1 MTMMTMVPHGVI
13 EIIRMKRYLFI
24 LVLALQAVC
33 LYLTNSNPLVL
44 FSALTYK
51 CIILLNNRCIKISLI
66 ALMRTHL
73 SGTIMG
79 FYPQNQQLH
88 EELHMM
94 NYSIVH
100 FA

>member
-1 MTMMTMVPHGVI
+1 MIMMTMVQRGVI
-13 EIIRMKRYLFI
+13 EIILMKRYLPLFI

-73 SGTIMG
+73 SDIIIG

-88 EELHMM
+88 EEL
-94 NYSIVH
+94 
-100 FA
+100 

>member
-1 MTMMTMVPHGVI
+1 MIMMTMVQRGVI
-13 EIIRMKRYLFI
+13 EIILMKRYLPLFI

-51 CIILLNNRCIKISLI
+51 CIILLNNRCIKMSLI
-66 ALMRTHL
+66 VLMRIHL
-73 SGTIMG
+73 SGIIMG

-88 EELHMM
+88 EEL
-94 NYSIVH
+94 
-100 FA
+100 

>member
-1 MTMMTMVPHGVI
+1 MIMMTMVQRGVI
-13 EIIRMKRYLFI
+13 EIILMKRYLPLFI

-66 ALMRTHL
+66 VLMRTHL
-73 SGTIMG
+73 SDIIIG

-88 EELHMM
+88 EEL
-94 NYSIVH
+94 
-100 FA
+100 